1 MVVIQQRD
9 WIRKEKKHC
18 MRVRMTKRILCTFYI
33 CFLEGFEIVVM
44 QQP

>member
-18 MRVRMTKRILCTFYI
+18 IRVRTTKRILYIFYA
-33 CFLEGFEIVVM
+33 CFLKGFEIVVM

>member
-18 MRVRMTKRILCTFYI
+18 IRVRKTTRILYTFNVY
-33 CFLEGFEIVVM
+33 FLEGSEIVV
-44 QQP
+44 